1 VLSVDAN
8 WTRRDGTIA
17 AVRVSGRFEDP
28 TAGRSSLL
36 ELLVEDA
43 SERRSLEAQLAQAQK
58 MESVG
63 RLAGGIAHD
72 FNNLLTAILGYV
84 DLMQGAL
91 SDRDPISRHAQQ
103 IRRAAERASM
113 LTRQL
118 LAFSRKQFL
127 QPRVLDVNAVVEESS
142 QMLRRLISENIELE
156 SRLDPG
162 LLRVKVDPSQLQQ
175 VLMNLAVNARDAMP
189 RGGTLSIS
197 TANVRLPSRA
207 LERNPEIEP
216 GPYVMLTVTDTG
228 VGMDVR
234 TKARIFEPFF
244 TTKRVGE
251 GTGLGL
257 STVYG
262 IVRQS
267 GGHVIVDSEPGRGSR
282 FSIYLPAVTEPVDL
296 HQPAPASAEGLV
308 GRETILLVEDDA
320 MVRALAAEALRIKGY
335 HVLEAKDGREALT
348 KVQQHGDS
356 INLLITDVVMPRMTG
371 RELAERL
378 GAAQPDMRVL
388 FMSGYPGSL
397 GGHEGFPETGVDLLE
412 KPFTPLALVGRVRK
426 ALDHTRSTRSSR
438 AK

>member
-1 VLSVDAN
+1 
-8 WTRRDGTIA
+8 
-17 AVRVSGRFEDP
+17 
-28 TAGRSSLL
+28 
-36 ELLVEDA
+36 
-43 SERRSLEAQLAQAQK
+43 
-58 MESVG
+58 
-63 RLAGGIAHD
+63 
-72 FNNLLTAILGYV
+72 
-84 DLMQGAL
+84 
-91 SDRDPISRHAQQ
+91 
-103 IRRAAERASM
+103 
-113 LTRQL
+113 
-118 LAFSRKQFL
+118 
-127 QPRVLDVNAVVEESS
+127 
-142 QMLRRLISENIELE
+142 MLRRLISENIELE

-234 TKARIFEPFF
+234 TKARIFEPLF

-282 FSIYLPAVTEPVDL
+282 FTIYLPAVTEPVDL
-296 HQPAPASAEGLV
+296 YQPAPASAEGLV